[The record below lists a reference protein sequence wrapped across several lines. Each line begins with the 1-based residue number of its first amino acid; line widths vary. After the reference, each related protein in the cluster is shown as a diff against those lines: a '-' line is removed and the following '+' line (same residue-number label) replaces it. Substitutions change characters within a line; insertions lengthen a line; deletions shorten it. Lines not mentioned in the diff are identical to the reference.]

1 MLRLPFK
8 VFFLLMWLLLSV
20 GLLQQLISLKWT
32 EPTMVEVLG
41 HYLDALGPF
50 LRYYPDAVGSV
61 VNKLFEL
68 LTSLPVMV
76 QVVLPSSMSI
86 KFHFVIYSFTC

>member
-1 MLRLPFK
+1 
-8 VFFLLMWLLLSV
+8 
-20 GLLQQLISLKWT
+20 
-32 EPTMVEVLG
+32 MVEVLG

-61 VNKLFEL
+61 INKLFEL

-76 QVVLPSSMSI
+76 KVVLSSSMSV
-86 KFHFVIYSFTC
+86 K